1 MCALHLVER
10 MSGSHTLTT
19 LNIVFIV
26 KYYLEVRNA
35 KTGYCNFLIFWP
47 TKAKI
52 VVWILSNINIFTW

>member
-35 KTGYCNFLIFWP
+35 KTGYCNFFIFLAN
-47 TKAKI
+47 KSQNSCLDI
-52 VVWILSNINIFTW
+52 IEH